1 MEVYLAERLVIIAV
15 SGACVCLGYRLCVT
29 ADSRPAAGDT
39 RRDTARLGTFKAVAS
54 FLMILCG
61 IGLIGCGATDRARA
75 GRDYAGSEVDG
86 LRRDVSDLKNTL
98 AEMRKEYGESTRQ
111 LRELG
116 TVLGEIRNESKQR
129 TEDLAAV
136 GRAIDGLRAQ
146 QRTIYAAVGERSR
159 YRPDAGKP
167 AATTAA
173 EAGTA
178 GEGVPAAGPVG
189 TSEPNPV
196 PAPLAVDILHGV
208 NRTKAE
214 FRTPASAGQNT
225 APAPPSNEP
234 VIRLPEA
241 RPRQ

>member
-1 MEVYLAERLVIIAV
+1 MEVHSAERLVIVAL
-15 SGACVCLGYRLCVT
+15 SGACVCRGYRLDVT
-29 ADSRPAAGDT
+29 ADNRPAAGDT
-39 RRDTARLGTFKAVAS
+39 RCDRARLGTFKAVAG

-61 IGLIGCGATDRARA
+61 IGVIGCGTNDRARA
-75 GRDYAGSEVDG
+75 GRDYASSELEG

-98 AEMRKEYGESTRQ
+98 DEMRKEYGESTRQ

-129 TEDLAAV
+129 SEHLAAV
-136 GRAIDGLRAQ
+136 GRAIDGLRAL

-173 EAGTA
+173 ETGTGA
-178 GEGVPAAGPVG
+178 DVPAAGPVG
-189 TSEPNPV
+189 ISEPNPV
-196 PAPLAVDILHGV
+196 SAPLAVDILHGV
-208 NRTKAE
+208 NRTKSE
-214 FRTPASAGQNT
+214 FRTPASADPNT
-225 APAPPSNEP
+225 APAPRSNGP
-234 VIRLPEA
+234 VIRLPDG